1 MLALTVANLKMLARN
16 RQTTFWALFFPLI
29 LVVVF
34 GLFDLSSV
42 GAAGLGVVD
51 QARTPASQRL
61 TAALED
67 ITMLRLQDAP
77 ADPVAARQLVAAGEL
92 DYLLLIPPGFS
103 VDGPAAGPE
112 GTGTPE
118 PAGATTQAGS
128 QILPV
133 TLVLNTE
140 NEERNQLVQGIIRR
154 VSDGVILGETA
165 GETPATLVTER
176 LATRQVSY
184 FDVVLLGLVGMGIMT
199 NAIISIAVRISN
211 YRNLSILKRMLV
223 TPLAIWKFFAAEVAA
238 QLVLAL
244 VQAVIILAVG
254 VFVFNAQLNG
264 NVLYLLPVVLLGSLI
279 FLNIGFILSAWAN
292 SPAAAS
298 GMGNAIAFPMMLFAG
313 TFFSTATLPWL
324 LPYAAD
330 ALPLAPMLSA
340 LRDIAIHEAS
350 LGQVW
355 PELAIMAG
363 WVGAT
368 SLVAIRVFRFS

>member
-42 GAAGLGVVD
+42 GTAGLGVVD

-77 ADPVAARQLVAAGEL
+77 ADPVAARQLVAAGEV
-92 DYLLLIPPGFS
+92 DYLLLIPPGFTAS
-103 VDGPAAGPE
+103 PE
-112 GTGTPE
+112 ETDTPE
-118 PAGATTQAGS
+118 PAEAGT

-165 GETPATLVTER
+165 GEPPATLVTER

-264 NVLYLLPVVLLGSLI
+264 NILYLLPVVLLGSLI